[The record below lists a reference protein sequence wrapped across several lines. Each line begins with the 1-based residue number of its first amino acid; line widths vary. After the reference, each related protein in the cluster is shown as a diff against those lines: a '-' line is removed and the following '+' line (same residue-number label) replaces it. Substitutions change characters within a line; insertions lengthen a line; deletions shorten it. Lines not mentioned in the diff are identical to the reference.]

1 MKLTEVVDRYV
12 THKQSMGMRFC
23 TEKRTLKA
31 FCREMGDIAM
41 TKVQRDRVDAFLVGN
56 GPVTRFW
63 QRKHEVLLGFYRF
76 AIARGYALHVP
87 LPHRVPKPAQAFAP
101 HIYSHD
107 ELRRLLKAS
116 AACDNPHSSIEPETC
131 RTLILVLYGAGLRIS
146 EALALTLA
154 DVDLSARILFIHTSK
169 FYRTRLVPL
178 GPDLA
183 RALKVYTARR
193 AMQHPSGPECPFFA
207 SRTGSPLTRRAV
219 EHTFSRL
226 RLRAGVLRHDGAR
239 YQPRLHDL
247 RHAFTVHRLIAW
259 YRQGADVQRL
269 LPQLAT
275 YLGHVH
281 LAATQ
286 RYLTMTP
293 ELLQEACQRFER
305 YVGEVGRG

>member
-1 MKLTEVVDRYV
+1 MKLEAVVSTYV

-23 TEKRTLKA
+23 TEARTLKS
-31 FCREMGDIAM
+31 FCRAMGDIAM
-41 TKVQRDRVDAFLVGN
+41 TEVQRDRVDAYLAGK

-63 QRKHEVLLGFYRF
+63 QRKHEVLVGFYRF

-87 LPHRVPKPAQAFAP
+87 LAHRVPKPTQAFVP

-107 ELRRLLKAS
+107 ELRRLLRAT
-116 AACDNPHSSIEPETC
+116 AACDNPHSSIESDTC
-131 RTLILVLYGAGLRIS
+131 RTLILLLYGAGLRIS

-154 DVDLSARILFIHTSK
+154 DVDLSTGILFIHTSK
-169 FYRTRLVPL
+169 FYRTRLVPF
-178 GPDLA
+178 GPDLT
-183 RALKVYTARR
+183 RALKAYATRR
-193 AMQHPSGPECPFFA
+193 GMQHPSGPEGPFFV
-207 SRTGSPLTRRAV
+207 SRTGNPLTRRVA
-219 EHTFSRL
+219 EYTFSRL

-247 RHAFTVHRLIAW
+247 RHAFAVHRLVAW
-259 YRQGADVQRL
+259 YRQGADVQHL
-269 LPQLAT
+269 LPQLTA

-293 ELLQEACQRFER
+293 ELLQEASQRFER
-305 YVGEVGRG
+305 YAGEVAL